1 MEESSKNS
9 NYISNNQ
16 TNIVNLV
23 NVVYDDEIVLLIN
36 SLSKSIKEYYKSTK
50 KAVAELNSIASSF
63 SNQTLFTKCLINEIS
78 LTKTMSKLPQLA
90 ENVDIINENKNIFD
104 SHINNIDQDLHDFF
118 EEARKLFKQMK
129 NTRNQKIEDF
139 ISNNCYKEEEKVNN
153 DNNVIKSYSNRK
165 DPSNSP
171 NFTKIIEDREKS
183 KTPNP
188 FVRSSSVSSS
198 ARHMKL
204 SKSLDKIAK
213 NSKKLYTQANCSLSL
228 RVIHFLSEMAT
239 LQDSIL
245 KKYSDVQERK
255 LSFERT
261 KSDLRKQAQM
271 ILNKDYLTSFNSSN
285 YHYNAI
291 KHLADD
297 NRNKSDIIERC
308 NNQIEK
314 LKNEIVDL
322 VSENNKFKQNF
333 KQLSSITLSSV
344 DQNQIIKNLKNEVSN
359 LRAEMKEKNLKMT
372 DLIDQISNDNTKN
385 ALEKLQIEY
394 TLLDENYKQKL
405 LEIEEKNKIISKTQ
419 IELNEAF
426 RKYRIDREKF
436 KNLENQLYSKEILL
450 NKYSKDL
457 KAMQTMKEKNANSS
471 IHKNLILTQKNNEIN
486 QLAEQNSYY
495 EVVISNLKT
504 DVTTL
509 QQTIKTNADTINKLN
524 NQNLKLNNTLQNKI
538 EEIEELKQQL
548 NGVNIQSKDI
558 EPNSNIEKEKNMFNG
573 KIEQL
578 EKDKSK
584 FKELI
589 NEKLKEIELLTNK
602 NHSLLKQIENTE
614 NENLS
619 LKQKITEKDTSLLS
633 KDKTIIELNNKI
645 DFIIKN
651 QDKKL
656 QSPKGSKISG
666 ESEKK
671 IEELQ
676 KKVKILEE
684 LNEKY
689 TLKIKEISELSQEKI
704 NNEKKGLKT
713 EIDSLKEKSKKDVEI
728 IIKLSN
734 ELDNEKIIKENL
746 MSVKQNLETKIESL
760 LGKENEVNILNK
772 QLSELKNEI
781 NKNSDEIELYKKK
794 LKENDA
800 TIKKLREK
808 QNVAISSNDVW
819 DTSKENK
826 NQNYL
831 EKIEELKLI
840 NLSLE
845 EKKNIFKNEAQTQK
859 KKNEEIN
866 SQLNSEK
873 QLNEK
878 LKLQIK
884 EFDEKNGSLTN
895 EIKMLQ
901 AEIEGIKVNQTKE
914 EIEKNSMN
922 NSSVGEIEEKNA
934 KIKFLSEQKD
944 FFENSVKNLKEKV
957 YQLEEKIT
965 QKEKEELSLKEK
977 NAELLSEITNIQ
989 ENKKTEISIMQDEY
1003 KSAKKEIE
1011 ELKQQIAESSTSK
1024 SIIQKYCPDSY
1035 TILTNRTFNH
1045 LTWYLLSSKTD
1056 HDSLNY
1062 ENCIWVPHSLIEKD
1076 LPSYNKFVS
1085 EQEEQ
1090 NRLIQIYTS
1099 KLEKKEEELS
1109 KLSYSLEKIKE
1120 INSQKNEQSFNS
1132 SLSKKPQSKVS
1143 DNKIIVQDYLNL
1155 TGQNQGNNQEAIL
1168 LEKYNSALNKL
1179 NETEIQL
1186 TKIQKENAKLKN
1198 EIKEKS
1204 NYDCASAIDKHN
1216 NTISVEEEIK
1226 DVFSERSGKKPGLDI
1241 SGEMNIKKIKD
1252 RIQSLKDERN
1262 AFQKQLV
1269 FIKASYKELNEK
1281 YNILVNEIKEFI
1293 VVLQVTPKIK
1303 ENVKNICKLLDY
1315 SDPDISVILKDQ
1327 EKKKGFFGFLKK

>member
-9 NYISNNQ
+9 NYTQNNQ

-50 KAVAELNSIASSF
+50 KAVSELNSIASSF

-78 LTKTMSKLPQLA
+78 LTKTMNKLPELA

-104 SHINNIDQDLHDFF
+104 SHINNIDQGLHEFF

-129 NTRNQKIEDF
+129 NKRNQKIEDF

-153 DNNVIKSYSNRK
+153 DSAIKSYSTRK
-165 DPSNSP
+165 DTSNSP
-171 NFTKIIEDREKS
+171 NFRKIISDRENTR
-183 KTPNP
+183 TPKP
-188 FVRSSSVSSS
+188 FTRSSSVCSS

-204 SKSLDKIAK
+204 SKSPDKNAK

-228 RVIHFLSEMAT
+228 RVIQFLSEMTT
-239 LQDSIL
+239 LQDCIH
-245 KKYSDVQERK
+245 KKYSDIQERK
-255 LSFERT
+255 LAFERT
-261 KSDLRKQAQM
+261 KNDLRKQAQM
-271 ILNKDYLTSFNSSN
+271 ILNKDYLYSFNSSN

-291 KHLADD
+291 KQLADD
-297 NRNKSDIIERC
+297 NRNKDEVIERY

-322 VSENNKFKQNF
+322 VSENNKLQQNF
-333 KQLSSITLSSV
+333 KQISSIARPSV

-359 LRAEMKEKNLKMT
+359 LRAEIKEKNLKMT

-394 TLLDENYKQKL
+394 TLLDDNYKEKL
-405 LEIEEKNKIISKTQ
+405 LEIEEKNKIINKTQ
-419 IELNEAF
+419 FELNEACK
-426 RKYRIDREKF
+426 KYRVDREKY

-450 NKYSKDL
+450 NKYTKDL
-457 KAMQTMKEKNANSS
+457 KALQTMKEKNANSS

-486 QLAEQNSYY
+486 QLTEQNSYY

-504 DVTTL
+504 EVNSL
-509 QQTIKTNADTINKLN
+509 QQTMKTNADTINKLN
-524 NQNLKLNNTLQNKI
+524 NQNLKLNNSLQSKNEK
-538 EEIEELKQQL
+538 IEELKQQL
-548 NGVNIQSKDI
+548 NKLNNQSKTT
-558 EPNSNIEKEKNMFNG
+558 EPNIDNFEKEKKLYDD

-578 EKDKSK
+578 EKDKLK
-584 FKELI
+584 FKDLI
-589 NEKLKEIELLTNK
+589 NEKLKEIDLLTNK
-602 NHSLLKQIENTE
+602 NNSLFKQIENKESE
-614 NENLS
+614 NVS
-619 LKQKITEKDTSLLS
+619 LKHKITEKDNSLVT
-633 KDKTIIELNNKI
+633 KDNTIIELNNKI
-645 DFIIKN
+645 DFINKN
-651 QDKKL
+651 QEKKL
-656 QSPKGSKISG
+656 QSHKILKNDD

-671 IEELQ
+671 FEELQ
-676 KKVKILEE
+676 KKVKLLEE
-684 LNEKY
+684 LNQKY
-689 TLKIKEISELSQEKI
+689 TLKIKEISEQSVEL
-704 NNEKKGLKT
+704 NNENNKLKKDI
-713 EIDSLKEKSKKDVEI
+713 ESHKEKCKKDAEI
-728 IIKLSN
+728 LSKLSN
-734 ELDNEKIIKENL
+734 EFDNEKKIKENL
-746 MSVKQNLETKIESL
+746 ISVKQTLETKLESL
-760 LGKENEVNILNK
+760 LGKENEIGILNK

-781 NKNSDEIELYKKK
+781 NKNNDEIELYKKK

-808 QNVAISSNDVW
+808 QNVTVSSNDPG

-826 NQNYL
+826 NQKYL

-859 KKNEEIN
+859 NKNKEIK
-866 SQLNSEK
+866 SQLDSEK
-873 QLNEK
+873 HLNEK

-884 EFDEKNGSLTN
+884 EFEEKNRTLTN
-895 EIKMLQ
+895 EMKTLQ
-901 AEIEGIKVNQTKE
+901 EELEELKLNQAKE
-914 EIEKNSMN
+914 EKEKNSMN
-922 NSSVGEIEEKNA
+922 NSSQGENEEKNA

-944 FFENSVKNLKEKV
+944 FFENSVKSLKEKIF
-957 YQLEEKIT
+957 QLEEKIT
-965 QKEKEELSLKEK
+965 QKEKEELNLKEK
-977 NAELLSEITNIQ
+977 NTELLSEITNIQ
-989 ENKKTEISIMQDEY
+989 ENKKTEISIIQDEY

-1011 ELKQQIAESSTSK
+1011 ELKQKIAESSASN
-1024 SIIQKYCPDSY
+1024 SINPKYSPDSF

-1056 HDSLNY
+1056 QDSLNY
-1062 ENCIWVPHSLIEKD
+1062 ENCIWVPHPSIEKD
-1076 LPSYNKFVS
+1076 LSSYNKFVS

-1099 KLEKKEEELS
+1099 KLEKKEDELS

-1132 SLSKKPQSKVS
+1132 SLSKKQQPKVS

-1179 NETEIQL
+1179 NETEINL
-1186 TKIQKENAKLKN
+1186 TKIQKENAKLKS

-1204 NYDCASAIDKHN
+1204 NYDSASAKDKSS
-1216 NTISVEEEIK
+1216 NTISVEEVK
-1226 DVFSERSGKKPGLDI
+1226 DVFSERSGKKSGLDI
-1241 SGEMNIKKIKD
+1241 SGEINIKKIKD
-1252 RIQSLKDERN
+1252 RIQSIKEERN

-1281 YNILVNEIKEFI
+1281 YNALVNEIKEFI